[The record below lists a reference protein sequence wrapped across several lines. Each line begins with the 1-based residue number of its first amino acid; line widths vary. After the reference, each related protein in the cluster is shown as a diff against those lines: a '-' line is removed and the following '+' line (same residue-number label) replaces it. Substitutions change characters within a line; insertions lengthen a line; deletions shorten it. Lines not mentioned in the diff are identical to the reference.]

1 MKKKTKP
8 EIAYHFTSDKLRD
21 GRSIPA
27 VGEWLEETG
36 ELRICEKGLH
46 ASRTPFQALSFAPGF
61 KLHKVEVREIVAE
74 TDDKLVARQRKIL
87 MTIDAKDLILSFARK
102 QALSVCHLFDCP
114 PVLKKWLETGDESI
128 RAEARDAA
136 AAYASD
142 AAAYAADAADAAAN
156 AAYASDAAAY
166 AADAA
171 DADAAYAVYAA
182 NAAAYA
188 APNAAYA
195 AAAYA
200 ADAANAAYAAN
211 AAANKKKATDLFNK
225 EVKRAFKAQR

>member
-46 ASRTPFQALSFAPGF
+46 ASRTPFQALGFAPGF
-61 KLHKVEVREIVAE
+61 KLHKVEIEGIVAE
-74 TDDKLVARQRKIL
+74 TDDKLVARRRRIIA
-87 MTIDAKDLILSFARK
+87 TIDAKDLILSFARK
-102 QALSVCHLFDCP
+102 QALSVIHLFDCP
-114 PVLKKWLETGDESI
+114 PILKRWLETGDESI
-128 RAEARDAA
+128 RKEARDAA
-136 AAYASD
+136 NAAYTAAANAANAAAAAANAAYTA
-142 AAAYAADAADAAAN
+142 AAAYAFDA

-171 DADAAYAVYAA
+171 DADAA
-182 NAAAYA
+182 
-188 APNAAYA
+188 
-195 AAAYA
+195 
-200 ADAANAAYAAN
+200 AYAAN
-211 AAANKKKATDLFNK
+211 AAANKKKAADLFNK